1 MQVGSTE
8 WVEQNIDLLGVNAV
22 AYLNQ
27 DACAIG
33 LGFSAGASP
42 QLDDLLQEVTKHISF
57 VNPLGEVLLLLFLSD
72 SRFWNCLLLHSVTQF
87 SWDIVLVAAPLCT
100 SIVIAR

>member
-22 AYLNQ
+22 ANPNL
-27 DACAIG
+27 DACVIG

-42 QLDDLLQEVTKHISF
+42 ELDDLLQEVTKHISF
-57 VNPLGEVLLLLFLSD
+57 VNPLVKFYCSLFLSD
-72 SRFWNCLLLHSVTQF
+72 SRFWNCLLLHSMTQF
-87 SWDIVLVAAPLCT
+87 SWDIVLVATPLCT
-100 SIVIAR
+100 

>member
-1 MQVGSTE
+1 MQVGSTQ

-22 AYLNQ
+22 AYLNL
-27 DACAIG
+27 DACVIG

-57 VNPLGEVLLLLFLSD
+57 VNPLGEVLLLTILVRLQILE
-72 SRFWNCLLLHSVTQF
+72 LLAFT
-87 SWDIVLVAAPLCT
+87 
-100 SIVIAR
+100 